1 MMTLMERV
9 ENRMN
14 VEIPGVAMPTSQ
26 RIMIEEIDSMLA
38 ATSSPAAQVAAPTVD
53 EVAAKVISTMIAR
66 EQAAVV
72 PEAVPAAVVTGP
84 EKAA

>member
-1 MMTLMERV
+1 MTLMERV

-14 VEIPGVAMPTSQ
+14 MEIPGVAMPTSQ
-26 RIMIEEIDSMLA
+26 RIMIQEIDSMLA
-38 ATSSPAAQVAAPTVD
+38 GHSPLSAQVAAPTVD

-72 PEAVPAAVVTGP
+72 PDPVPAA
-84 EKAA
+84 

>member
-38 ATSSPAAQVAAPTVD
+38 GTSSPAAQVAVPTVD
-53 EVAAKVISTMIAR
+53 EVAAKVISTMVAR

-72 PEAVPAAVVTGP
+72 PGPEQAAVVPGP
-84 EKAA
+84 EKSA